1 MAATRAT
8 AEVAINTK
16 SGLSADLPDFR
27 DYRGMVMAATKARQA
42 QRGTG
47 TPRPQFAAPRHR
59 EIRNKVSG
67 GYDDQQT
74 TRAVAE
80 LTGASVGNAASA
92 RAKNAKATAEGEGR
106 DRGAANLYAN
116 LIDPYRE
123 EKRGPSLAAIKNILF
138 AKFCAASARN
148 QILI

>member
-1 MAATRAT
+1 MAATHAT

-27 DYRGMVMAATKARQA
+27 DYRGWSWQPARRA
-42 QRGTG
+42 RRSGGTG

-106 DRGAANLYAN
+106 DRGAANLYA
-116 LIDPYRE
+116 I
-123 EKRGPSLAAIKNILF
+123 
-138 AKFCAASARN
+138 
-148 QILI
+148 